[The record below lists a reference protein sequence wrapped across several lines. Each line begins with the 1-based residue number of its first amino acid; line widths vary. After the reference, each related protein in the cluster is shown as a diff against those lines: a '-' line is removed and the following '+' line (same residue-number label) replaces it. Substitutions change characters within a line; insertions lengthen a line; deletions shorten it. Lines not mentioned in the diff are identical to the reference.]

1 MTVCF
6 NLVTLYKN
14 FNPTLLCFFLQISQ
28 MFSTVRGENM
38 SQHNRGASDTDS
50 DVQLAGSIVS
60 EPTRI
65 PTPQSS
71 STVVEVNEVILSAF
85 SWLLFA

>member
-6 NLVTLYKN
+6 NLVTLYTN
-14 FNPTLLCFFLQISQ
+14 FNPTLLCFFQISQ

-71 STVVEVNEVILSAF
+71 STVVEVNEVIVSAF

>member
-1 MTVCF
+1 
-6 NLVTLYKN
+6 
-14 FNPTLLCFFLQISQ
+14 

-71 STVVEVNEVILSAF
+71 STGVEVNEVILLAF
-85 SWLLFA
+85 SWLLFAKGYCCQVPFKCFVTQWGKD